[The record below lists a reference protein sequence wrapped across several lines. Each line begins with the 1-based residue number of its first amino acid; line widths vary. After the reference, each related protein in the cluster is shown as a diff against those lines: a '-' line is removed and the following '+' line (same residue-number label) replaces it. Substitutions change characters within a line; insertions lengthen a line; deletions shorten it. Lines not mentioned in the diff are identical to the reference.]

1 MSLDKLDKN
10 SITNI
15 SAYLFDEFIKNSEKY
30 KNVQYFRR
38 SPGGKLLMFK
48 IMQKYFLNERLCVEE
63 LIRQVP
69 THIAS
74 RLSLFSMID
83 TAVKKGIIEKKSLNP
98 SDKRKKHVIPTDSF
112 VKEYKDWLNHY
123 VSEINS

>member
-1 MSLDKLDKN
+1 M
-10 SITNI
+10 
-15 SAYLFDEFIKNSEKY
+15 LF
-30 KNVQYFRR
+30 R
-38 SPGGKLLMFK
+38 S
-48 IMQKYFLNERLCVEE
+48 ERLCVEE

>member
-15 SAYLFDEFIKNSEKY
+15 STYLFDEFIKNSEKY

-98 SDKRKKHVIPTDSF
+98 SDKRKKHVIPADSF

>member
-1 MSLDKLDKN
+1 LSLDKLDKN

-15 SAYLFDEFIKNSEKY
+15 STYLFDEFIKNSEKY

-63 LIRQVP
+63 LMT

-98 SDKRKKHVIPTDSF
+98 SDKRKKHILPMDSF